1 MQIDI
6 THALDKI
13 GGTLIDYNGY
23 EPAAPG
29 NYASMVVLVE
39 RDGYN
44 FHPFVVWLAVD
55 SESDPAHFVSGHYFK
70 NETDARKY
78 MTKEERDFR

>member
-1 MQIDI
+1 MPIDI

-13 GGTLIDYNGY
+13 GGTLLDYDGY

-29 NYASMVVLVE
+29 NYASVVVLVK
-39 RDGYN
+39 RTGHH
-44 FHPFVVWLAVD
+44 FHPYVVWLLVD
-55 SESDPAHFVSGHYFK
+55 SGSGEPLLRAGHYFR

-78 MTKEERDFR
+78 MKREK

>member
-1 MQIDI
+1 MPIDI
-6 THALDKI
+6 TQALDKI

-39 RDGYN
+39 RDGDN